1 MNARCIRRIRRCA
14 MSEVSRVSFCPLPFL
29 HALVRGWRVA
39 LLWLVARRI
48 LRWCIQK
55 LP

>member
-1 MNARCIRRIRRCA
+1 MNARCIRRECA
-14 MSEVSRVSFCPLPFL
+14 MSEVSRMFLALAFL

-48 LRWCIQK
+48 LRWCVK
-55 LP
+55 LPDLG